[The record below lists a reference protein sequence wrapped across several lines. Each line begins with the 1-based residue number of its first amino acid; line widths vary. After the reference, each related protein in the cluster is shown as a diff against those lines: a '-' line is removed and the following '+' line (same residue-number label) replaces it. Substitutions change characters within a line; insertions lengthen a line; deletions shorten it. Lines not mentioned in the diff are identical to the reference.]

1 VTVTVSPAAAA
12 QAKQTAQS
20 SSRWS
25 SSSAQITF
33 VVICRRSAHQELL
46 NLRQSSVSS
55 CARIAASTSNVV
67 RIHSGAMLA
76 TISLLTHRRAATN
89 AAPAESL
96 RVAFPRV
103 IR

>member
-1 VTVTVSPAAAA
+1 MS
-12 QAKQTAQS
+12 
-20 SSRWS
+20 
-25 SSSAQITF
+25 
-33 VVICRRSAHQELL
+33 
-46 NLRQSSVSS
+46 
-55 CARIAASTSNVV
+55 ASTSNVV